1 MRSKVID
8 RKWQRQK
15 ELRQRKRKRSNHT
28 LFADNS
34 IFGREKKNK
43 KKNGVNK
50 EEWDKPVEKENK
62 NHHDKWTE
70 NNKTKLQYLS
80 CLEKKDCFFFCSIL
94 PLLIYVIHPTQ
105 YHIGRNKSKN
115 ISFGLIWI
123 GFLWKGH
130 THTRTHRR
138 KKESNTYPKKEIS
151 K

>member
-1 MRSKVID
+1 VN
-8 RKWQRQK
+8 RKQQN
-15 ELRQRKRKRSNHT
+15 EITVLVLPRKKR
-28 LFADNS
+28 L
-34 IFGREKKNK
+34 
-43 KKNGVNK
+43 
-50 EEWDKPVEKENK
+50 
-62 NHHDKWTE
+62 
-70 NNKTKLQYLS
+70 L
-80 CLEKKDCFFFCSIL
+80 FFCSIL

-138 KKESNTYPKKEIS
+138 KKESNTHPKKEIS